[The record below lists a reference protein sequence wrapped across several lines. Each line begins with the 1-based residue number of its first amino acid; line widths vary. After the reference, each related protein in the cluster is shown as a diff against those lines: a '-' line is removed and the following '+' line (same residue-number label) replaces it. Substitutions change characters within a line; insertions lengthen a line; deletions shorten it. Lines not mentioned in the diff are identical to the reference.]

1 MVSEV
6 GDRTERG
13 NTPSVSKRLPDAIRR
28 LEALEVASGPKMGI
42 PDIVRAVVGSED
54 PAENLLSLVKQC
66 FELSPQPVSLENMA
80 RRILEIEEWIEVWT

>member
-1 MVSEV
+1 MVSEA
-6 GDRTERG
+6 GDRTEG
-13 NTPSVSKRLPDAIRR
+13 QNTPSVSKMLPDAIRR

-54 PAENLLSLVKQC
+54 PEENLMSLVKQC
-66 FELSPQPVSLENMA
+66 FELSSQPMSLENMA